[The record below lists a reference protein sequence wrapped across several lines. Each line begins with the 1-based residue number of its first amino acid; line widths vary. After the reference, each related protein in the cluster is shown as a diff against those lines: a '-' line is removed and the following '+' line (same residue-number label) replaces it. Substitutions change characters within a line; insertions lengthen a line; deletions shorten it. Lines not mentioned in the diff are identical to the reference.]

1 MLANASICFDMSA
14 FKPVYASPETSAQLS
29 GNSTSPA
36 SSLEGSPVDARVA
49 QRRAEM
55 AEKKR
60 KMDEM
65 KARQTF
71 NSTILLTYS
80 SAVPKRMREEVL
92 LSDGEADAADK
103 ANAKAAAKP
112 KRRKLD

>member
-1 MLANASICFDMSA
+1 MSA
-14 FKPVYASPETSAQLS
+14 FNSACIASPENSATLS
-29 GNSTSPA
+29 GNSTSPG
-36 SSLEGSPVDARVA
+36 SSVEGSPVDARVA
-49 QRRAEM
+49 ERKAVM

-60 KMDEM
+60 KMAEM

-80 SAVPKRMREEVL
+80 SAVPKRAREEVL
-92 LSDGEADAADK
+92 LSDGVAEAADK

-112 KRRKLD
+112 KRRKID